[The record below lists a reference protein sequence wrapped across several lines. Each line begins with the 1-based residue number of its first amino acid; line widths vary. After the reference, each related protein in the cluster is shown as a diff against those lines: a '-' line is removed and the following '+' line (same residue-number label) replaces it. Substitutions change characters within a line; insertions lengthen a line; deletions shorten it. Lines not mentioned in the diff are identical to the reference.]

1 MRTFFVLPI
10 TIALALFSA
19 GCKKSTKADSSKEML
34 SFRLEKALNAGALK
48 NDITA
53 TRTDA
58 TFTIEFPYGTQLE
71 NLIPS
76 FTTSGGTVTVNGV
89 TQKSGVNSQNFT
101 GRLLYAVTADDGS
114 RITYTIQSIVK
125 EKEKVTVIPHI
136 YIDTENAA
144 PIDSKET
151 YRNARIVIKGMG
163 VYKDD
168 EGTTKIKGR
177 GNTTWEDFPKKPYR
191 LKLDKASEMLGLSA
205 EKDWILLANY
215 MDYTLMLNAIAM
227 KTGKLLDMPYTYNI
241 IPVDVTIN
249 GKYAGNYMFTEHKE
263 VEKNRIDVKDG
274 GVLLE
279 LDAYFDEP
287 FKFTSPNYSLPVM
300 IAYPELADLPTT
312 EANVQLQTIKTQFTE
327 FENAI
332 ADNAFPNNNY
342 LNYIDATSLVRFFI
356 VYNLCQ
362 NEEINHPKSV
372 YLHQHKGGKYNLG
385 PIWDF
390 DWAFDYEGKYQ
401 YFTGY
406 TKDLFWTGR
415 KALEGTRFFSR
426 FLLDPAIRALY
437 KTEWSRFRADK
448 FASLLAY
455 LDEYAVLI
463 EQSQQKDY
471 AVWKKGSG
479 NFKSDVQKLRTWLQN
494 RASYMDTYVAGL

>member
-1 MRTFFVLPI
+1 MRTFYLLPI

-19 GCKKSTKADSSKEML
+19 GCKKSTKADSSKELL
-34 SFRLEKALNAGALK
+34 SFKLEAALNQSFLK
-48 NDITA
+48 SDITA
-53 TRTDA
+53 KQTDA
-58 TFTIEFPYGTQLE
+58 TFTLEFPFGTQIQS
-71 NLIPS
+71 LIPS
-76 FTTSGGTVTVNGV
+76 FTISGGTVTVNG
-89 TQKSGVNSQNFT
+89 TAQKSGASNQDFT
-101 GRLLYAVTADDGS
+101 KRLLYTVTAADGTQ
-114 RITYTIQSIVK
+114 ITYTIVSTIK
-125 EKEKVTVIPHI
+125 EKEKVTVIPHL
-136 YIDTENAA
+136 YIDTENSD
-144 PIDSKET
+144 PINSKDV
-151 YRNARIVIKGMG
+151 YRNAKLVINGMG
-163 VYKDD
+163 VYKDY

-177 GNTTWEDFPKKPYR
+177 GNTTWDEFPKKPYR
-191 LKLDKASEMLGLSA
+191 LKLDKAAELLGLSA

-279 LDAYFDEP
+279 LDSYFDEP
-287 FKFTSPNYSLPVM
+287 YKFYSSKYSLPVM
-300 IAYPELADLPTT
+300 IQYPELADMAAT
-312 EANVQLQTIKTQFTE
+312 ERDAQFQAIKNNFTE
-327 FENAI
+327 FENAVYE
-332 ADNAFPNNNY
+332 NAFPNNNY
-342 LNYIDATSLVRFFI
+342 LNYIDANSLVRFFI

-362 NEEINHPKSV
+362 NEELNHPKSV

-401 YFTGY
+401 YFTSY
-406 TKDLFWTGR
+406 TKNLFWTGS

-426 FLLDPAIRALY
+426 FMLDPAIKSLY
-437 KTEWSRFRADK
+437 KTEWNRFKSEK

-455 LDEYAVLI
+455 LDEYAILI
-463 EQSQQKDY
+463 EQSQKKDY
-471 AVWKKGSG
+471 EVWKKGSG

-494 RASYMDTYVAGL
+494 RASYMDGFVAAF